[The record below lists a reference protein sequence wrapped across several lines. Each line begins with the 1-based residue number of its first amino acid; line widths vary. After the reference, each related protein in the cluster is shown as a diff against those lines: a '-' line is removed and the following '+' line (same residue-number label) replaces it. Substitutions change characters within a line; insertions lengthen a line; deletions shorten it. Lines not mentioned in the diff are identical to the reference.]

1 MMYDIK
7 VSFALQAFCH
17 LKTWFTHGC
26 QAHRHTQVKVKENL
40 LLLAAKKNTG
50 DLSQSSVSPQKLC
63 CAQSLSRVRLFVTP
77 WNVCISPGSC
87 PWGFS
92 RQKYWSGLPCPPPE
106 YLPNLGFKPRSP
118 ALACILYHL
127 SHQGSPRITGAGR
140 LSLLQGNFL
149 TQKSKWYLLH
159 CR

>member
-1 MMYDIK
+1 M
-7 VSFALQAFCH
+7 
-17 LKTWFTHGC
+17 
-26 QAHRHTQVKVKENL
+26 
-40 LLLAAKKNTG
+40 
-50 DLSQSSVSPQKLC
+50 
-63 CAQSLSRVRLFVTP
+63 TP

-159 CR
+159 CRWILYQLSYQGSPQQNWGSFKLKVHAYSWKGLSKGEFSIELGQRSTEASFGWLEGHGGLNFCCCCFC